1 MADHLISGR
10 RALDTRRPGSQGAGG
25 PAVARGGRLAR
36 LAALPAADATG
47 LVAACVVSG
56 AVGKPL
62 ACTVYATAVISIL
75 AAGGQHRLRICLR
88 ASDQAGQILA
98 AAALPLPVLL
108 AWLPERRLLV
118 LGICSAGLVLGCR
131 VAATAALRAVHRRGL
146 LAEPAVVVGAGTFGA
161 YVAELMETHQE
172 LGLWP
177 AGFVDD
183 GPPRRDLPVPTLGT
197 LSELAEVVQA
207 HGIGRVI
214 VCFSSNCRDEDM
226 VALLRASSPLGADV
240 CVAPRLYE
248 LGMAVPRGS
257 LDEIWGVPLIPLR
270 RRPRVRLAAK
280 RAFDLFVG
288 LVLGIAVTPVVLAL
302 AVAVRLRSGPPVLFR
317 QDRVTGEGR
326 VAQVVKLRT
335 LEVHGDPDTRW
346 EVPGELCR
354 PLGRWLRAT
363 HLDELPQL
371 ANVVRGDM
379 SLVGPRPE
387 RPYFAQRFR
396 HEVPRYA
403 DRTRMPAGLTGWA
416 QVHGLTGDTS
426 LAERVR
432 FDNYY
437 IEYWSPWLDAVILA
451 RTAAGV
457 VRAALPSRPA
467 RARAPRAP
475 RRSRGRT
482 APTVTVRAWP

>member
-10 RALDTRRPGSQGAGG
+10 RALAARRLGSQGA
-25 PAVARGGRLAR
+25 RGLGAGRAGRLAR
-36 LAALPAADATG
+36 LAALPAADAVG
-47 LVAACVVSG
+47 LAAAGVVSG
-56 AVGKPL
+56 AVSKPL
-62 ACTVYATAVISIL
+62 ACACYAVAVIAIL

-88 ASDQAGQILA
+88 ASDQAGRVLA

-108 AWLPERRLLV
+108 AWLPERRVLV
-118 LGICSAGLVLGCR
+118 FGICSAGLVLGCR
-131 VAATAALRAVHRRGL
+131 VTATAALRAAHRRGL

-161 YVAELMETHQE
+161 YVAELMDSHPE

-197 LSELAEVVQA
+197 LSELAEVVNA

-214 VCFSSNCRDEDM
+214 VCFSSNCRDEDI
-226 VALLRASSPLGADV
+226 VALLRASWPLRADV

-270 RRPRVRLAAK
+270 QRPRFGLAAK
-280 RAFDLFVG
+280 RAFDLAVG
-288 LVLGIAVTPVVLAL
+288 LVLGIVAAPLVLAL
-302 AVAVRLRSGPPVLFR
+302 AVVVRLRSGPPVLFR

-346 EVPGELCR
+346 EVPPELSR

-396 HEVPRYA
+396 HDVPRYA

-416 QVHGLTGDTS
+416 QVNGLTGDTS

-451 RTAAGV
+451 RTVVGV
-457 VRAALPSRPA
+457 LRAALPARPA
-467 RARAPRAP
+467 RARAG
-475 RRSRGRT
+475 RRSRERAQ
-482 APTVTVRAWP
+482 APVTVRSWP